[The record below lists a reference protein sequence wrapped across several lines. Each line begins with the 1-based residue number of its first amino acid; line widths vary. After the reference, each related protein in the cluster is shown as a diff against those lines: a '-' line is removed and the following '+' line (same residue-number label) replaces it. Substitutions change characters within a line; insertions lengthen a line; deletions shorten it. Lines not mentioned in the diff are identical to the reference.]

1 MDFSWWHYA
10 LPVAL
15 LIVIMILTIA
25 GILIKASRT
34 NPVESLRSE

>member
-1 MDFSWWHYA
+1 MDFGWWHYT

-15 LIVIMILTIA
+15 LIVVMILTIA